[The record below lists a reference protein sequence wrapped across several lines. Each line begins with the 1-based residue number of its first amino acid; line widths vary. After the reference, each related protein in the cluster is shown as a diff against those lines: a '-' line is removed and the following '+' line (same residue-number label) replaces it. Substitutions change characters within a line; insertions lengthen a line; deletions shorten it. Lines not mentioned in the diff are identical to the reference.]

1 MKDIKQL
8 AKRGDP
14 PNTLIYIYCKYIKM
28 AVTENCTG
36 MHVPYVLK
44 TKSLENFEE
53 IFHLKGAII
62 RQIRAMK
69 GILDRVFAKSSP

>member
-53 IFHLKGAII
+53 IFHLKRNGGKLIEI
-62 RQIRAMK
+62 HS
-69 GILDRVFAKSSP
+69 ILFIVYFT